1 MDTKLQIFHD
11 INVLFLTMWVSCCLS
26 IINRLVPSLSRCE
39 TRQRRILEL
48 WRGMKRNILGCFNR
62 VYSSVF
68 WSLGRRDKFSSKSQ
82 TEPETWKFPWS
93 SCWEAFLI
101 GKVLWTSRNTAI
113 RSNVCQRFF
122 SSSKMVGRANFPL
135 SLMRTWRV
143 SWGSF
148 LCSNVASTQYR
159 LVSSFVLGMRANVS
173 IKYLLV
179 VLKNSLISWL

>member
-1 MDTKLQIFHD
+1 MDVRTRCPAIHAYISLYLSFNIGPIDTKLQIFHD

-62 VYSSVF
+62 LYSSVF
-68 WSLGRRDKFSSKSQ
+68 WSLGRQDKFSSKSQ

-143 SWGSF
+143 SWGSSSVF
-148 LCSNVASTQYR
+148 KCSQYPIS
-159 LVSSFVLGMRANVS
+159 VS
-173 IKYLLV
+173 
-179 VLKNSLISWL
+179 

>member
-1 MDTKLQIFHD
+1 
-11 INVLFLTMWVSCCLS
+11 MWVSCCLS

-68 WSLGRRDKFSSKSQ
+68 WSLGRQDKFSSKSQ

-113 RSNVCQRFF
+113 RYLMSANVFSVAQRWWEELIFL
-122 SSSKMVGRANFPL
+122 SHWCAHEEFPGEVL
-135 SLMRTWRV
+135 
-143 SWGSF
+143 

-159 LVSSFVLGMRANVS
+159 L
-173 IKYLLV
+173 LV
-179 VLKNSLISWL
+179 ASCLEWEPIFRSNTF